1 MTYAQ
6 ALYSLSVEQN
16 VSVEI
21 YEQIHSVKDA
31 FLDNPE
37 FSKILDRP
45 CFNQNERDE
54 LIDRCLKDVNVFL
67 LNCIKIMSKKRV
79 SSHFV
84 EMADE
89 FIKLYQRENGIETVT
104 VITAVPLTTKQ
115 VDNLKIKLEKI
126 LNKKVL
132 LTQTVDGKI
141 MGGIIV
147 RTENAQFDSS
157 VKTRLEDMSKQLKSS
172 VM

>member
-1 MTYAQ
+1 MTAMTYAQ

-45 CFNQNERDE
+45 CFNQ
-54 LIDRCLKDVNVFL
+54 
-67 LNCIKIMSKKRV
+67 SKKRV